1 MIQEF
6 PRKFFTISICNQYR
20 KFTISAIIVV
30 NILKQNFYGNT
41 TNDQCLPKNNISYLV
56 RFYSLSMIWCTQVSF
71 LYYVEYKFLLKF
83 IIVFTVWLFYNK
95 LIFKS
100 ILHFFVERSSYV
112 TERSSILY
120 SGINKREYIYVTKV

>member
-56 RFYSLSMIWCTQVSF
+56 RFYSLSMI
-71 LYYVEYKFLLKF
+71 
-83 IIVFTVWLFYNK
+83 
-95 LIFKS
+95 
-100 ILHFFVERSSYV
+100 
-112 TERSSILY
+112 
-120 SGINKREYIYVTKV
+120 